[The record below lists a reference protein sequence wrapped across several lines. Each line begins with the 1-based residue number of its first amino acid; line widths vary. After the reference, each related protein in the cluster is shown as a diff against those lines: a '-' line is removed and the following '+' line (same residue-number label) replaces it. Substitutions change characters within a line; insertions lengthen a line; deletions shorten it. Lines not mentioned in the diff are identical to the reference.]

1 MADLYDPLTAQAPA
15 EVPLT
20 DAPLARVIAQVRF
33 PKQLSIES
41 RDAVAA
47 FQRSVGEAYPV
58 LREEASQG
66 VLLGKGGAQTTK
78 PETAW
83 RFADVAQEWKLS
95 LAPDFL
101 SLDTTRYLSRSD
113 FLARLRSAL
122 DALESHVGPKL
133 VDRFGLRYIDRIT
146 GDALS
151 DITRMVRPELCGL
164 IGTASGAHATH
175 ALTETMFTLDTGQLR
190 ARWALLPQDA
200 THDPASLEPLPEV
213 SWVLDLDM
221 FRTGPRPFSVDNVME
236 DAERFAERIY
246 TFFRWAVTDD
256 FLRRYGGTP

>member
-1 MADLYDPLTAQAPA
+1 MVNQYDPLTAQAPA
-15 EVPLT
+15 EVPLGN
-20 DAPLARVIAQVRF
+20 APLARVIAQVRF

-41 RDAVAA
+41 RDSVAA
-47 FQRSVGEAYPV
+47 FQRSVGGAYPV

-66 VLLGKGGAQTTK
+66 VLLGKGGAQATK
-78 PETAW
+78 AQTSW

-101 SLDTTRYLSRSD
+101 SLDTTRYQSRSD
-113 FLARLRSAL
+113 FLARLRAAL
-122 DALESHVGPKL
+122 DALEKHVGPKL
-133 VDRFGLRYIDRIT
+133 VDRFGIRYIDRIT

-164 IGTASGAHATH
+164 IGTPSGAHASH
-175 ALTETMFTLDTGQLR
+175 ALTETMFTLNTEQLR
-190 ARWALLPQDA
+190 ARWALLPENT
-200 THDPASLEPLPEV
+200 THDPGTLEAVSEI

-221 FRTGPRPFSVDNVME
+221 FRHAPRSFSVDSVMA

-256 FLRRYGGTP
+256 FLRRYRGTP